1 MKIYFDKLYRY
12 DRLQEPAGIA
22 LPFKEGELKTA
33 DRIAITQN
41 GRKCMVQP
49 KVTSKH
55 ADGSIRYLYVDFL
68 ADIPANKGAVLEFEK
83 ESDGSCE
90 EKGVSVTQT
99 GQGLCVD
106 TGCVTFT
113 VKNNSQNIFE
123 TLDDGRKHYTA
134 QNFEGPYLKDDMGK
148 YDINIGEW
156 KIIDAGPVKCVIR
169 AKGSNI
175 LNNKKVDFE
184 ITLTSYAAKSWIDVS
199 YRIINTTYDELHIKS
214 LVFYAK
220 PDETI
225 TASDDLFDMHINMD
239 NDSTG
244 CGDVLTD
251 NSKENG
257 PVYHTRGTGELEMI
271 SGKAPVSNVRTLVG
285 SSNYKTDF
293 YIGRDGVQVNKVIDD
308 HILLRKQ
315 MNILQRYSM
324 VHFLQ
329 ITLTGMMD
337 CV

>member
-134 QNFEGPYLKDDMGK
+134 QNFEGPYLKDDMGL

-175 LNNKKVDFE
+175 LNNKK
-184 ITLTSYAAKSWIDVS
+184 L
-199 YRIINTTYDELHIKS
+199 
-214 LVFYAK
+214 
-220 PDETI
+220 
-225 TASDDLFDMHINMD
+225 
-239 NDSTG
+239 
-244 CGDVLTD
+244 
-251 NSKENG
+251 
-257 PVYHTRGTGELEMI
+257 
-271 SGKAPVSNVRTLVG
+271 
-285 SSNYKTDF
+285 
-293 YIGRDGVQVNKVIDD
+293 
-308 HILLRKQ
+308 ILR
-315 MNILQRYSM
+315 
-324 VHFLQ
+324 
-329 ITLTGMMD
+329 
-337 CV
+337 

>member
-113 VKNNSQNIFE
+113 VKNNSQNIFC
-123 TLDDGRKHYTA
+123 LLYTSR
-134 QNFEGPYLKDDMGK
+134 
-148 YDINIGEW
+148 
-156 KIIDAGPVKCVIR
+156 CV
-169 AKGSNI
+169 
-175 LNNKKVDFE
+175 
-184 ITLTSYAAKSWIDVS
+184 
-199 YRIINTTYDELHIKS
+199 
-214 LVFYAK
+214 
-220 PDETI
+220 
-225 TASDDLFDMHINMD
+225 
-239 NDSTG
+239 
-244 CGDVLTD
+244 
-251 NSKENG
+251 
-257 PVYHTRGTGELEMI
+257 
-271 SGKAPVSNVRTLVG
+271 
-285 SSNYKTDF
+285 
-293 YIGRDGVQVNKVIDD
+293 
-308 HILLRKQ
+308 
-315 MNILQRYSM
+315 
-324 VHFLQ
+324 
-329 ITLTGMMD
+329 
-337 CV
+337 